1 MKKIYFSALISC
13 SLFLAA
19 AQTNGQ
25 SFGQDENAPIHQNH
39 VDHSSLYAYL
49 EDDNVIVLRWSTGN
63 ESEVDRYVIEK
74 STDSVHF
81 NSLHEVV
88 ARGVIDATSD
98 SSYQDEDAYP
108 TSSTNYYRLATI
120 LKDGNAI
127 YSPVVRADVNS
138 ARTPILTPT
147 VVSVGGTL
155 RMNNFHEQPMIV
167 DFYSVG
173 GTHVGSY
180 MVNSTSFNINTYGMS
195 RGLLIYRICDENHA
209 LINAGKILLQ

>member
-13 SLFLAA
+13 SLLLAA

-88 ARGVIDATSD
+88 ARANVPMSRID
-98 SSYQDEDAYP
+98 
-108 TSSTNYYRLATI
+108 L
-120 LKDGNAI
+120 
-127 YSPVVRADVNS
+127 VVRTGGSSQIVAVKQLLEKMFPDKV
-138 ARTPILTPT
+138 TEHDPFT
-147 VVSVGGTL
+147 SVAGGL
-155 RMNNFHEQPMIV
+155 AIANYH
-167 DFYSVG
+167 G
-173 GTHVGSY
+173 
-180 MVNSTSFNINTYGMS
+180 
-195 RGLLIYRICDENHA
+195 YRW
-209 LINAGKILLQ
+209 K